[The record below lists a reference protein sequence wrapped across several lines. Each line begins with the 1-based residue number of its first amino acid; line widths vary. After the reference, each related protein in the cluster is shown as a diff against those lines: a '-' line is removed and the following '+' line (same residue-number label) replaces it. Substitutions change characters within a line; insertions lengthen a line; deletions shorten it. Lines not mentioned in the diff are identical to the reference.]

1 MEMGPVDAGASLR
14 QGGVQRLEQGESMG
28 GFADLLKEAV
38 AQVDTAQRQAED
50 AARDF
55 AVSAGQSVHDTV
67 LRLEQADLSLRLL
80 TQVRNKVVDAYQEF
94 MRMSI

>member
-1 MEMGPVDAGASLR
+1 MEMLPVDAVSGFH
-14 QGGVQRLEQGESMG
+14 QGGVQRPQEGDPVG
-28 GFADLLKEAV
+28 GFANLLQEAV

-55 AVSAGQSVHDTV
+55 AVSEAQSVHDTV

>member
-1 MEMGPVDAGASLR
+1 MEMGSVDVLAGLR
-14 QGGVQRLEQGESMG
+14 EGGGQRPKQLNSVG
-28 GFADLLKEAV
+28 GFADLLQEMV
-38 AQVDTAQRQAED
+38 AQVDTAQRQAEE

-55 AVSAGQSVHDTV
+55 AVSKAQSVHDTV
-67 LRLEQADLSLRLL
+67 LSLEQADLSLRLL